1 MEVLRNMKVVI
12 LAGGLGSRISE
23 ESHLRPKP
31 MIEIGGRPILWHIM
45 KIYSY
50 YGFNDFIICC
60 GYKGHMIKEYF
71 IDYYMNESDITVDLS
86 NNDLEIHQNTSEPW
100 KVTLVNT
107 GLLTPTAGRIK
118 QILRYT
124 GDEPF
129 MMTYGDGVSDVNI
142 PELLEFHKK
151 MGKIVTITAAR
162 PAGRWGTIQIDNSKH
177 IVTTFKEKEKADQA
191 FVNAGFAV
199 FNPGIV
205 DYLDD
210 EHMLETLPYEKLT
223 ADGQMAAYQHEG
235 FWYPMDTI
243 RDRDYLENEWESGTA
258 QWKIW

>member
-1 MEVLRNMKVVI
+1 MKVVI
-12 LAGGLGSRISE
+12 LAGGMGSRISE
-23 ESHLRPKP
+23 ESHLKPKP

-86 NNDLEIHQNTSEPW
+86 NNDVEIHQNTSEPW

-107 GLLTPTAGRIK
+107 GLQTPTAGRIK
-118 QILRYT
+118 QVLRYT

-162 PAGRWGTIQIDNSKH
+162 PAGRWGTIQVDSEKH
-177 IVTTFKEKEKADQA
+177 IVTQFKEKEKVDQA

-199 FNPGIV
+199 FNPEV
-205 DYLDD
+205 ADYLD
-210 EHMLETLPYEKLT
+210 EEYMLETVPYERLT

-243 RDRDYLENEWESGTA
+243 RDRDYLESEWASGKA
-258 QWKIW
+258 QWKLW

>member
-1 MEVLRNMKVVI
+1 MKGVI
-12 LAGGLGSRISE
+12 LAGGMGSRISE

-71 IDYYMNESDITVDLS
+71 IDYYMNESDITVDLT
-86 NNDLEIHQNTSEPW
+86 NNDVTIHQNMSEPW

-107 GLLTPTAGRIK
+107 GLHTPTAGRIK
-118 QILRYT
+118 QILKYT
-124 GDEPF
+124 GNEPF

-142 PELLEFHKK
+142 QELLDFHKK

-162 PAGRWGTIQIDNSKH
+162 PAGRWGTIQVDNSKH
-177 IVTTFKEKEKADQA
+177 IVTTFKEKEKVDQA

-199 FNPGIV
+199 FNPEV
-205 DYLDD
+205 EKYLD
-210 EHMLETLPYEKLT
+210 EEYMLETIPYEKLT

-243 RDRDYLENEWESGTA
+243 RDRDYLESEWASGMA
-258 QWKIW
+258 AWKMW

>member
-1 MEVLRNMKVVI
+1 MKVVI
-12 LAGGLGSRISE
+12 LAGGMGSRISE

-71 IDYYMNESDITVDLS
+71 IDYYMNESDITVDLES
-86 NNDLEIHQNTSEPW
+86 NDVTIHQNMAEPW

-107 GLLTPTAGRIK
+107 GLYTPTAGRIRQVLK
-118 QILRYT
+118 YT

-129 MMTYGDGVSDVNI
+129 MMTYGDGVSDVDI
-142 PELLEFHKK
+142 PKLLEFHKK
-151 MGKIVTITAAR
+151 MGKTVTITAAK
-162 PAGRWGTIQIDNSKH
+162 PAGRWGTIQIDEERNL
-177 IVTTFKEKEKADQA
+177 VTTFKEKAKMEQA
-191 FVNAGFAV
+191 YVNAGYAV
-199 FNPGIV
+199 FNPEVI
-205 DYLDD
+205 DYL
-210 EHMLETLPYEKLT
+210 EEEYMLETVPYERLT
-223 ADGQMAAYQHEG
+223 ADGQMAAYQHDG

-243 RDRDYLENEWESGTA
+243 RDKDYLESEWASGNA
-258 QWKIW
+258 PWKLW

>member
-1 MEVLRNMKVVI
+1 MKVVI
-12 LAGGLGSRISE
+12 LAGGMGSRISE
-23 ESHLRPKP
+23 ESHLKPKP

-45 KIYSY
+45 KIYSH
-50 YGFNDFIICC
+50 YGYNDFIICC

-86 NNDLEIHQNTSEPW
+86 NNDVEIHQNASEPW

-107 GLLTPTAGRIK
+107 GLYTPTAGRIK
-118 QILRYT
+118 QILKYT

-142 PELLEFHKK
+142 PELVKFHKK
-151 MGKIVTITAAR
+151 MGKVATITAAK
-162 PAGRWGTIQIDNSKH
+162 PAGRWGAIQIDNDRN
-177 IVTTFKEKEKADQA
+177 IVTTFKEKDKVDQA

-199 FNPGIV
+199 FNPEIEK
-205 DYLDD
+205 YLD
-210 EHMLETLPYEKLT
+210 ETCMLETRPYEQLS
-223 ADGQMAAYQHEG
+223 ADGEMAAFKHEG

-243 RDRDYLENEWESGTA
+243 RDRDFLESEWSSGEA
-258 QWKIW
+258 KWKLW

>member
-1 MEVLRNMKVVI
+1 MKVVI
-12 LAGGLGSRISE
+12 LAGGMGSRISE

-86 NNDLEIHQNTSEPW
+86 NNDVAIHQNASEPW

-107 GLLTPTAGRIK
+107 GLHTPTAGRIK
-118 QILRYT
+118 QVLKYT
-124 GDEPF
+124 GGEPF

-142 PELLEFHKK
+142 PELIEFHHK
-151 MGKIVTITAAR
+151 MGKTVTITAAR
-162 PAGRWGTIQIDNSKH
+162 PAGRWGTIQVDQDRH
-177 IVTTFKEKEKADQA
+177 VVTQFKEKEKVDQA

-199 FNPGIV
+199 FNPEV
-205 DYLDD
+205 SKYLDD
-210 EHMLETLPYEKLT
+210 AHMLETVPYEKLT
-223 ADGQMAAYQHEG
+223 AEGEMAAYQHEG

-243 RDRDYLENEWESGTA
+243 RDRDYLESEWASGEA
-258 QWKIW
+258 KWKLW

>member
-1 MEVLRNMKVVI
+1 MKVVI
-12 LAGGLGSRISE
+12 LAGGMGSRISE

-71 IDYYMNESDITVDLS
+71 IDYYMNESDITVDLT
-86 NNDLEIHQNTSEPW
+86 NNDVTIHQNMAEPW

-107 GLLTPTAGRIK
+107 GLYTPTAGRIRQVMK
-118 QILRYT
+118 YT
-124 GDEPF
+124 GEEPF

-142 PELLEFHKK
+142 TDLLDFHKK
-151 MGKIVTITAAR
+151 MGKIATITAAR
-162 PAGRWGTIQIDNSKH
+162 PAGRWGTIQVDDERQ
-177 IVTTFKEKEKADQA
+177 IVTTFKEKEKTDQA

-199 FNPGIV
+199 FNPEIEN
-205 DYLDD
+205 YLD
-210 EHMLETLPYEKLT
+210 EEYMLETLPYESLT
-223 ADGQMAAYQHEG
+223 EAGQMAAYRHEG

-243 RDRDYLENEWESGTA
+243 RDRDYLESEWAGGDA
-258 QWKIW
+258 PWKLW